1 MLGRSHVLE
10 VVLDDVVPLLVL
22 NCVSRNWVRVC
33 VVLGVGE
40 EPGGGLCG
48 GVQDDV
54 VACVSVGDVEPDMS
68 PIYPYGPGQ
77 AFEVL
82 CWAVVSGQCA
92 GCNMLVR
99 LLLRQPV
106 ISRE

>member
-22 NCVSRNWVRVC
+22 NCVSRIWVRVH

-40 EPGGGLCG
+40 EPGGGLRG

-54 VACVSVGDVEPDMS
+54 VACVVWETSSRICPQYIHMVRVRRLKYSAEQWCLVSVLAAE
-68 PIYPYGPGQ
+68 
-77 AFEVL
+77 
-82 CWAVVSGQCA
+82 
-92 GCNMLVR
+92 R
-99 LLLRQPV
+99 
-106 ISRE
+106 